1 MFDFGSYL
9 KDSDCGPQKVVE
21 VFAITFTLWMLVDN
35 FRASTFPILP
45 SIIVR
50 ELTKLT
56 AE

>member
-21 VFAITFTLWMLVDN
+21 VFAITFTLRMLDDN
-35 FRASTFPILP
+35 FWTSAFPFLP
-45 SIIVR
+45 SSIVR
-50 ELTKLT
+50 ELAKLT

>member
-21 VFAITFTLWMLVDN
+21 VFAITFTLRMLADN
-35 FRASTFPILP
+35 LWTSAFPFLP
-45 SIIVR
+45 SSIVR
-50 ELTKLT
+50 ELAKLT